1 MTFHSKHQTKIC
13 NLHPKARRRAS
24 PSHLYWS
31 FSGLNDLNCGLQWR
45 RQLPAVCFFSPSF
58 QIKRIEGRV
67 VAELSSCWTKKSD
80 EWWRLDWAVKIR
92 LSKKSGFLDYDT
104 QLFLISWLR
113 WFRGV
118 ARIFPEV
125 RPTFSTSPLPPSP
138 PPPPPPTQISIF
150 LRCLWGGVNGC
161 NHKHFCCLWNDASS
175 KIP

>member
-58 QIKRIEGRV
+58 QIKRIGGRV
-67 VAELSSCWTKKSD
+67 VAELSSCSTKKSD

-125 RPTFSTSPLPPSP
+125 RPTFSTSYSSP
-138 PPPPPPTQISIF
+138 FPTPPPPTQISIF

-161 NHKHFCCLWNDASS
+161 NPKHFCCLWNDASS